1 MAISSHEVQHRLFA
15 QFAHVADGLAHGHR
29 LALLELL
36 SQGERDVES
45 LANVTG
51 LSVYRDPDDAN
62 VLIVTHNFND
72 LNSALAFA
80 NSEDL
85 KAAMGRAGV
94 AGRPEFWFGEE
105 LEHTNY

>member
-1 MAISSHEVQHRLFA
+1 MVTMFVKHSVNDYPTWKNVYDSIGTARA
-15 QFAHVADGLAHGHR
+15 KMG
-29 LALLELL
+29 
-36 SQGERDVES
+36 
-45 LANVTG
+45 VTG
-51 LSVYRDPDDAN
+51 AAVYRDPDDAN